1 MAETS
6 GPNILVDDFYFSV
19 LSDEREIFPISDEKY
34 AEGLQLQ
41 EALMSSVIASQLP
54 NGSSEM
60 EETPM
65 KILKLVRK
73 DGGESSQMANGSSEM
88 KILKLVRK
96 DVGESSQSFCEI
108 CLEGKPTEDMFR
120 NTITCSHS
128 FCVDCISK
136 YVAAKIQENIN
147 MVKCPDFHCKG
158 LLEPDRCRS
167 ILPEEV
173 FDRWDKALCESL
185 ILASQRFYC
194 PFKDCSAI
202 LVDEGGELVTASEC
216 PYCRRLFCA
225 QCNVSWHAGIG
236 CDEFQRLHEDDRKIE
251 DLMVIELAKEKKW
264 MRCPKCEFYVEK
276 RDGCVHISCRCGFQF
291 CYGCGLGWTETH
303 GAVCQMN

>member
-6 GPNILVDDFYFSV
+6 SPNLQSVDDFYFSA
-19 LSDEREIFPISDEKY
+19 LSDEEEIFPISDEKY

-41 EALMSSVIASQLP
+41 EALMSSVIASQMA
-54 NGSSEM
+54 NGLSEI

-65 KILKLVRK
+65 K
-73 DGGESSQMANGSSEM
+73 MM
-88 KILKLVRK
+88 KLVRK

-108 CLEGKPTEDMFR
+108 CLEGKPTEEMFR
-120 NTITCSHS
+120 NMITCSHS

-136 YVAAKIQENIN
+136 YVAAKIHENIN

-158 LLEPDRCRS
+158 VLEPDRCRS

-185 ILASQRFYC
+185 ILASHRFYC

-202 LVDEGGELVTASEC
+202 LLDEGEEVVTVSEC

-225 QCNVSWHAGIG
+225 QCKVSWHAGIG

-276 RDGCVHISCRCGFQF
+276 GEGCSHISCRCGFQF
-291 CYGCGLGWTETH
+291 CYGCGSRWTATH
-303 GAVCQMN
+303 GADCQMN